1 MAKNGFKVLDS
12 DMHVFEPHDLYL
24 KYMDP
29 EWGDRIPRGEPR
41 RRHGQIRFTF
51 ADGTPVRPG
60 GSGLRSPRGAQ
71 EQRFEKVAPHYRN
84 SLERD
89 YDPVSQ
95 LDAMDVEGLD
105 VAVLFRTFPLHCDDG
120 LEGEYAMA
128 LCRAWNDW
136 IFDFCKE
143 NPARMKFAA
152 LITLHDVDL
161 AVEEARRAAEE
172 LGAAG
177 LCLVPEPV
185 NGNHIHDH
193 CFDPLWAQ
201 AERSGVPI
209 CFHPAGF
216 PRQEHAALRFV
227 GHPNDG
233 FLVSTY
239 SKALELMMAI
249 GSFCGGGVLERFPRL
264 RAVFLEGNCSWLPWL
279 LYRMDERWSDR
290 KDQLDEPLSRP
301 PSDYFMRQCFVSVD
315 PDERLVTDVISR
327 VGDGNLVISTDYPHD
342 DAHWPHAM
350 ETFLGIDGVTDA
362 SRRKILWD
370 NCARLY
376 DVTGPEG

>member
-1 MAKNGFKVLDS
+1 MS
-12 DMHVFEPHDLYL
+12 
-24 KYMDP
+24 
-29 EWGDRIPRGEPR
+29 
-41 RRHGQIRFTF
+41 
-51 ADGTPVRPG
+51 
-60 GSGLRSPRGAQ
+60 
-71 EQRFEKVAPHYRN
+71 PHYRN
-84 SLERD
+84 SLARD

-120 LEGEYAMA
+120 LEAEYAMA

-161 AVEEARRAAEE
+161 AVEEARRAVEE

-185 NGNHIHDH
+185 NGNHVHDH
-193 CFDPLWAQ
+193 CFDPLWAR

-239 SKALELMMAI
+239 SKAVELMMAI

-264 RAVFLEGNCSWLPWL
+264 RAVFLEGNCGWLPWL
-279 LYRMDERWSDR
+279 LYRMDERWHDR

-327 VGDGNLVISTDYPHD
+327 VGDDNLVISTDYPHD

-350 ETFLGIDGVTDA
+350 ETFLGIDGVSDA

-376 DVTGPEG
+376 DVSGPEG